1 MFSEGEKKTWK
12 NPGIGQHG
20 ERKNPGFSQAYK

>member
-1 MFSEGEKKTWK
+1 MFSEGEKMWN
-12 NPGIGQHG
+12 NPDIGQHG